1 MGSCYETRADKTK
14 FIIDEDYKI
23 KRALV
28 RAIQNYTIYKK
39 AQQIQEIND
48 QPDENHVPKRGSVL
62 PFPLT
67 NSGGYEK
74 IISKNKGVLDEEYE
88 TIRPLAEG
96 GYGQVYL
103 VKHLKIQKE
112 RAMKVIPIKSKNA
125 DEKTDEEIE
134 LLKNLDHP
142 NIVKLF
148 EYFCDDEKYYLIT
161 EYCDGGDLF
170 NLIRNKRVF
179 SESSAA
185 YIMYQ
190 IFRALIYCHYTHHL
204 IHRDIKPENIVVYRQ
219 NKAGEDL
226 YDVKLID
233 FGISKIFN
241 KLEKNND
248 SKIRGSLNYIA
259 PEVLQNNFNEKCDIW
274 SCGVIL
280 YVLVIGTYPFN
291 GKDKDDILNKI
302 QHGSYTFPSE
312 FTKKASSEIR
322 NLIHQ
327 CLKVN
332 PDERISAK
340 DALNHPFF
348 KLYETKE
355 YFIHVT
361 EAFLNKT
368 INNLKKYEIKNNLQ
382 ELTFQYIVHNSP
394 EIEEINLLNRVFSKF
409 NQNNDGKMTKEELKK
424 GLMKYLFKGKK
435 NKAAAEKE
443 ANEIFNKLDQNNN
456 GYIECEEFV
465 RAGIDKKLLKDRKV
479 LEFTFNFLDKDRN
492 GEISYEELKEVF
504 DVKNIENEKAL
515 LDLLKS
521 IDNDLNG
528 QISFEEY
535 YNMMLKIIDGL
546 I

>member
-1 MGSCYETRADKTK
+1 
-14 FIIDEDYKI
+14 
-23 KRALV
+23 
-28 RAIQNYTIYKK
+28 
-39 AQQIQEIND
+39 
-48 QPDENHVPKRGSVL
+48 
-62 PFPLT
+62 
-67 NSGGYEK
+67 
-74 IISKNKGVLDEEYE
+74 
-88 TIRPLAEG
+88 
-96 GYGQVYL
+96 
-103 VKHLKIQKE
+103 
-112 RAMKVIPIKSKNA
+112 
-125 DEKTDEEIE
+125 
-134 LLKNLDHP
+134 
-142 NIVKLF
+142 
-148 EYFCDDEKYYLIT
+148 
-161 EYCDGGDLF
+161 
-170 NLIRNKRVF
+170 
-179 SESSAA
+179 
-185 YIMYQ
+185 MYQ

-424 GLMKYLFKGKK
+424 GLLKYLFKGKK
-435 NKAAAEKE
+435 NKASAEKE

-504 DVKNIENEKAL
+504 DVKNRENEKAL

-528 QISFEEY
+528 QIYFEEY

>member
-74 IISKNKGVLDEEYE
+74 IISKNKGVLEEEYQ
-88 TIRPLAEG
+88 ILRPLAEG

-280 YVLVIGTYPFN
+280 YILVIGTYPFN

-312 FTKKASSEIR
+312 FTKKASAEIR

-348 KLYETKE
+348 NLYETKE